1 MSSQPQLAA
10 DPVANDD
17 DAASQ
22 RTWLRL
28 WDLPLRVFH
37 WSLVG
42 AVTTAIVT
50 GKLGGAWMPLHAK
63 AGLLIV
69 GLVVFRLIW
78 GLVGST
84 HARFAS
90 FVPTWTRLRAY
101 LKGQWHGAG
110 HNPLGAFSVFALL
123 ALLAAQV
130 STGLFS
136 SDDIAF
142 NGPLFNR
149 IDEALAS
156 RLGGI
161 HQQLATALLWL
172 MGLHVVAIV
181 FYWLFKRD
189 NLVKPMVTGW
199 KEVDASA
206 AKPNAVGTPAAAK
219 GGPVALSVALLTA
232 VVAVYFASG
241 TAL

>member
-1 MSSQPQLAA
+1 MSSSQAH
-10 DPVANDD
+10 VVGHVGANDD
-17 DAASQ
+17 VAVPA

-28 WDLPLRVFH
+28 WDLPLRLFH
-37 WSLVG
+37 WSLVA
-42 AVTTAIVT
+42 AVTTAVVT
-50 GKLGGAWMPLHAK
+50 GELGGAWMPLHAK
-63 AGLLIV
+63 AGLFIV
-69 GLVVFRLIW
+69 GLVVFRLVW

-90 FVPTWTRLRAY
+90 FVPTWPRVKAY
-101 LKGQWHGAG
+101 LNGRWRGVG

-123 ALLAAQV
+123 GLLAAQV

-142 NGPLFNR
+142 NGPLFNL

-156 RLGGI
+156 RLGGW
-161 HQQLATALLWL
+161 HQQLANILLWL

-199 KEVDASA
+199 KEVDA
-206 AKPNAVGTPAAAK
+206 NAVKTPASAK
-219 GGPVALSVALLTA
+219 GGPVAFSVALLTA
-232 VVAVYFASG
+232 VVAVYLASG
-241 TAL
+241 ATL